1 MPYTDVPKRSRGGHR
16 AATHAIVA
24 LMALAWLCCE
34 SLALAQSFP
43 ARPMRLVVPYGPG
56 TGADFVGR
64 QVARGMSDVLGQQ
77 VVVDNRPG
85 GSAIIGS
92 EIVAKAA
99 PDGHTLLL
107 GATQTA
113 INPSL
118 YKKMPYDTLA
128 DFIPVARAS
137 SQPLVLTISTTL
149 PATSVAELIAYA
161 KKTPGQPNFTSTGSG
176 TINHLVG
183 AFFNFQAQIR
193 MTHIAYTNV
202 AQMITDM
209 VRGEIGVVFY
219 PYVAVRGQV
228 EAGQLRALALT
239 SAERSALLPKIPTMI
254 ELGYPEFALPAWQ
267 GIFAPANTPRQV
279 VEAIYDATAKTLTDP
294 AVVKSITNA
303 GTDVKLE
310 SPEEFTK
317 FFRSQINLYAK
328 IVPISGAKAD

>member
-1 MPYTDVPKRSRGGHR
+1 MPYTDVPKRSRCGHR

-24 LMALAWLCCE
+24 LTALAWLCCE

-279 VEAIYDATAKTLTDP
+279 VEAIYGATAKTLTDP

>member
-1 MPYTDVPKRSRGGHR
+1 MLNIDVPKSSRCSHR
-16 AATHAIVA
+16 AASCAMVMLTSLV
-24 LMALAWLCCE
+24 WLGCE
-34 SLALAQSFP
+34 SVALAQSFP
-43 ARPMRLVVPYGPG
+43 NRSMRLIVPYGPG
-56 TGADFVGR
+56 TGADFVAR
-64 QVARGMSDVLGQQ
+64 QISRKMSELMGQQ
-77 VVVDNRPG
+77 IVVDNRPG
-85 GSAIIGS
+85 ASAIVGTD
-92 EIVAKAA
+92 IVTKAT
-99 PDGHTLLL
+99 PDGYTLLL

-113 INPSL
+113 INPTLHSRL
-118 YKKMPYDTLA
+118 PYNTLA
-128 DFIPVARAS
+128 DLIPVARVS
-137 SQPLVLTISTTL
+137 SQPLVLAVSATL

-183 AFFNFQAQIR
+183 AFFNYQAHIS

-202 AQMITDM
+202 AQMIGDL

-219 PYVAVRGQV
+219 PYVSMRGQV

-239 SAERSALLPKIPTMI
+239 SAERSALLPKIPTMT
-254 ELGYPEFALPAWQ
+254 ELGYPDFVLPAWQ
-267 GIFAPANTPRQV
+267 GIFAPAHTPKQIV
-279 VEAIYDATAKTLTDP
+279 KAVYGATATTLTDL

-310 SPEEFTK
+310 SPDEFSR

>member
-24 LMALAWLCCE
+24 LTALAWLCCE

-279 VEAIYDATAKTLTDP
+279 VEAIYGATAKTLTDP

>member
-1 MPYTDVPKRSRGGHR
+1 M
-16 AATHAIVA
+16 VA
-24 LMALAWLCCE
+24 LAALGWLCFE

-43 ARPMRLVVPYGPG
+43 VRPIRLIVPYGPG

-64 QVARGMSDVLGQQ
+64 QVARGMSEVLGQQ

-118 YKKMPYDTLA
+118 YKKMPYDTLT
-128 DFIPVARAS
+128 DFIPVARVS
-137 SQPLVLTISTTL
+137 SQPLVLTISAAV
-149 PATSVAELIAYA
+149 PYKSVPELIAYA
-161 KKTPGQPNFTSTGSG
+161 KKTPGRPNFTSTGSG
-176 TINHLVG
+176 TLNHLVG
-183 AFFNFQAQIR
+183 AFFNYQAQIR

-202 AQMITDM
+202 SQMIIDM

-219 PYVAVRGQV
+219 PYVGLRGHI
-228 EAGQLRALALT
+228 EAGQLKPLAVT
-239 SAERSALLPKIPTMI
+239 SAERSALLPKVPTMV
-254 ELGYPEFALPAWQ
+254 ELGYAEFVLPAWQ
-267 GIFAPANTPRQV
+267 GIFAPAKTRKQV
-279 VEAIYDATAKTLTDP
+279 VEAIYGATAKTLADP
-294 AVVKSITNA
+294 AVVKAITTA

-310 SPEEFTK
+310 APDEFTK
-317 FFRSQINLYAK
+317 FFRSQIDLYAK
-328 IVPISGAKAD
+328 IVPMSGAKAD

>member
-1 MPYTDVPKRSRGGHR
+1 MPYTDFPKSSRCEHR
-16 AATHAIVA
+16 TATYGLVVLTA
-24 LMALAWLCCE
+24 LVGFGCE
-34 SLALAQSFP
+34 SIALAQSFP
-43 ARPMRLVVPYGPG
+43 TKSMRLIVPYGPG
-56 TGADFVGR
+56 TGADFVAR
-64 QVARGMSDVLGQQ
+64 QVTRRISELLGQQ
-77 VVVDNRPG
+77 MVVDNRPG
-85 GSAIIGS
+85 AGAIVGSD
-92 EIVAKAA
+92 IVAKAA
-99 PDGHTLLL
+99 PDGYTLLF

-118 YKKMPYDTLA
+118 YKRLPYNTLA

-202 AQMITDM
+202 AQMITDL

-279 VEAIYDATAKTLTDP
+279 VKAIYDATAKTLTDP